1 MWDRGL
7 NIFALSACGLII
19 LATSIGIVICHI
31 PFRLLTFVMGARTET
46 ITRPLLSV
54 IKYGCGIGALFY
66 CLYLYRKAFQN
77 AEMGYACA
85 LAWLLFIIVLAL
97 TLIVL
102 KSQNR
107 WVYYSDGGDN

>member
-1 MWDRGL
+1 MKNSFEQIYDVVK
-7 NIFALSACGLII
+7 I
-19 LATSIGIVICHI
+19 
-31 PFRLLTFVMGARTET
+31 MTEGG
-46 ITRPLLSV
+46 PGNAS
-54 IKYGCGIGALFY
+54 LFY

-97 TLIVL
+97 TLIVM

-107 WVYYSDGGDN
+107 WVYYSDGGDD